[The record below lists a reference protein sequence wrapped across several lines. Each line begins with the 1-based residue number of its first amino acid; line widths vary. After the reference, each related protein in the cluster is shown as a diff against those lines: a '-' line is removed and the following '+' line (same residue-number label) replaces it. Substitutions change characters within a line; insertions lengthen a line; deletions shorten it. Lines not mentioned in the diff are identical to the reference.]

1 MGLSLQTFTLFHVL
15 VSLAGIISGLVVA
28 GGLAAGQ
35 RLGAWAAVFLITSV
49 ATSVTGFGFPTDAVL
64 PSHIVGAI
72 SLVILAGVLVAQV
85 KHLSGPWR
93 RVYASGVVA
102 ATYFNSFV
110 LVAQLF
116 RRLPDLSALAPT
128 QSEPAFALSQLVV
141 LASFVWLGIAAN
153 AGSRAL
159 APLRR

>member
-1 MGLSLQTFTLFHVL
+1 
-15 VSLAGIISGLVVA
+15 
-28 GGLAAGQ
+28 
-35 RLGAWAAVFLITSV
+35 VFLITSV

-72 SLVILAGVLVAQV
+72 SLVILAGVLAA
-85 KHLSGPWR
+85 HLKRLAGPWR

-110 LVAQLF
+110 LVVQLF
-116 RRLPDLSALAPT
+116 RRIPDLSALAPT